1 MSFSNISPSLPLRQR
16 VPDAPAKPSSLV
28 DDPVFNLLYAGNETT
43 LRQFLENPT
52 PLTRDD
58 NLANVYRY
66 VKAKGE
72 PGPRVQYDH
81 LPYSLSAMRN
91 FLQGSSHGKQLLSFF
106 KGVLQT
112 QGGYI
117 VTAAEMAA
125 FEIFVKMTEALF
137 IHRNDNRLREH
148 VISVVPEAQYT
159 MPTYTGHERQF
170 FHMYSTNML
179 QQLRD
184 ANATATRNLLDLKN
198 SKEFARKHR
207 QLLKA
212 NELHESKLS
221 EIRRRAAKRKAEH
234 KAKLQRARARNDATL
249 NRQMG
254 MAGLTSHTPHVERSV
269 VEYVQDTTGEFF
281 PRFDDGEAN
290 GEELMLDS
298 LGLSF

>member
-1 MSFSNISPSLPLRQR
+1 MSFSSSSPSLPLRQR
-16 VPDAPAKPSSLV
+16 VPLTPAKPSSLV
-28 DDPVFNLLYAGNETT
+28 DDPIFNLLYAGNETT
-43 LRQFLENPT
+43 LRHFLVDCH
-52 PLTRDD
+52 PLTRND

-66 VKAKGE
+66 VKARGE

-91 FLQGSSHGKQLLSFF
+91 FLLGSSQGKQLLSFF

-117 VTAAEMAA
+117 VTTAEMVA
-125 FEIFVKMTEALF
+125 FDIFVKMTEALF
-137 IHRNDNRLREH
+137 IHCNDRQLREH
-148 VISVVPEAQYT
+148 VISIVPEAQYT

-170 FHMYSTNML
+170 FNMYAATMR
-179 QQLRD
+179 QQLCD
-184 ANATATRNLLDLKN
+184 ANAAATRNLLELKN
-198 SKEFARKHR
+198 SREFARRHR

-234 KAKLQRARARNDATL
+234 KARAQRARARNDAAL

-269 VEYVQDTTGEFF
+269 VEYVQDTTGELF

-290 GEELMLDS
+290 SEELLVCK
-298 LGLSF
+298 